1 LASHDLLLLALHG
14 GSHSVWIHLAL
25 VAFHELMHAETGK
38 ALLLADRA
46 VLVGEEK
53 GLEIDN
59 FIP

>member
-14 GSHSVWIHLAL
+14 GSHSVRIHD
-25 VAFHELMHAETGK
+25 LMHAETGK

-46 VLVGEEK
+46 VLVGEEQ